1 MRRRRAI
8 DHCIRRGF
16 LGFLLKISRWIDAL
30 NDRVGRFV
38 AWAIL
43 LAVIVSVL
51 NAFGRKFMHA
61 GSNAWLEL
69 QWYLFGALFLLSSG
83 YTLLK
88 NGHVRV
94 DVLSSRLSRRT
105 QMWIEVLGTLFFLLP
120 AALMIM
126 VLGWPM
132 FWESWH
138 TQEMSSNAGGLI
150 RWPAKLLVPVGFCL
164 LIAAGVSHLI
174 KCIAFLRGQG
184 PDPLQRESSVTEE
197 EALAAELRA
206 RLEAETAGTAP
217 PPARHGGQA

>member
-1 MRRRRAI
+1 M
-8 DHCIRRGF
+8 D
-16 LGFLLKISRWIDAL
+16 FLLTVSRWIDAI

-38 AWAIL
+38 SWAIL
-43 LAVIVSVL
+43 LAVVVSVF
-51 NAFGRKFMHA
+51 NAFGRKFIDA

-105 QMWIEVLGTLFFLLP
+105 QMWIEVFGTVFFLLP
-120 AALMIM
+120 AAVMIM
-126 VLGWPM
+126 WLGWPM

-138 TQEMSSNAGGLI
+138 TQEMSSNAGGLV

-164 LIAAGVSHLI
+164 LIAAALSHLV
-174 KCIAFLRGQG
+174 KSIAFLQGRG
-184 PDPLQRESSVTEE
+184 PDPLRRESAVTEE
-197 EALAAELRA
+197 EALAEELRA
-206 RLEAETAGTAP
+206 RIAAETAGEAAAP
-217 PPARHGGQA
+217 VRNGGKA